1 MCRRK
6 TTGGIEIQSGCP
18 PSTEWH
24 PVLAS
29 WRQLP
34 ANLGLHGMKE
44 GKVKMKALTKT
55 QRVSVLRTLVCTLL
69 FILPAIAYA
78 QAGIKA
84 EYYKAGGSKPDRA
97 AVFQPGNLLLTR
109 QEFRIDVDWGSGS
122 PDPAVP
128 ADGFAARWTGEI
140 IAPASEDFTF
150 YTECDDGSRLWVS
163 SSPIDPANPG
173 TPIIDNWVDQGPTE
187 KASKAVKLEAG
198 QKYYIMME
206 FYENGGGAVA
216 RLRWKS
222 ASVAKE
228 IIWFLPSAYIKGTL
242 NGPDG
247 APLKNVSVIASGPPE
262 GPFSATTKSD
272 GTFSIRVLA
281 NRDYTLNTVHELYY
295 VEPPVQVKGVAAGAT
310 ITQDLTASILPDISL
325 ATKDLPEGVAWKLL
339 PTGSAEDNSP
349 ADPAFDDSAWQT
361 IDVPKNLNPTP
372 VGTNTYFWYRLKFK
386 LPSEWKQYSDRYLV
400 LWNYNLDDYD
410 WAFLNGHFLGSVRQ
424 WDARRRYIIPAA
436 WVNFGG
442 DNVLAIKGYQGGG
455 GAGINPN
462 APRLHVGNPQL
473 GAIRGKATISGTG
486 AAAIGVTLTLTSPAN
501 PTFKRTTTPSSFDG
515 SFTFADLPPGD
526 YAVTPGGRTVVSAKP
541 ETAGASIA
549 GGKTAEVAFEV
560 STIPFFETVAP
571 DPVLSTDF
579 TKPLDPA
586 VWKSEDINTKGGS
599 SEAKDGTLTIKAD
612 GADIW
617 DTADQFH
624 YVYTKIS
631 GDFAATIRV
640 MSVPTTDG
648 WAKAGLMIR
657 AGNGKGDAH
666 SFAATTRDN
675 GTRLQW
681 RPVANQ
687 ASSDD
692 AATAQSF
699 VPGEYIKIV
708 RRGTR
713 IEMYMSYDGVIP
725 IFVTEQPNPGL
736 AADEVLLGVAVTS
749 HSAGNIG
756 TATFQDLR
764 VYRLPKPA
772 PVKGDV
778 NGDGKVTIADATLAL
793 RILVGLEKATPE
805 QIKACDVLGMGAVT
819 LNNVVVILRAAVGII
834 KL

>member
-1 MCRRK
+1 M
-6 TTGGIEIQSGCP
+6 
-18 PSTEWH
+18 
-24 PVLAS
+24 
-29 WRQLP
+29 
-34 ANLGLHGMKE
+34 
-44 GKVKMKALTKT
+44 
-55 QRVSVLRTLVCTLL
+55 
-69 FILPAIAYA
+69 
-78 QAGIKA
+78 
-84 EYYKAGGSKPDRA
+84 
-97 AVFQPGNLLLTR
+97 
-109 QEFRIDVDWGSGS
+109 
-122 PDPAVP
+122 
-128 ADGFAARWTGEI
+128 
-140 IAPASEDFTF
+140 
-150 YTECDDGSRLWVS
+150 
-163 SSPIDPANPG
+163 
-173 TPIIDNWVDQGPTE
+173 
-187 KASKAVKLEAG
+187 
-198 QKYYIMME
+198 
-206 FYENGGGAVA
+206 
-216 RLRWKS
+216 
-222 ASVAKE
+222 
-228 IIWFLPSAYIKGTL
+228 
-242 NGPDG
+242 
-247 APLKNVSVIASGPPE
+247 
-262 GPFSATTKSD
+262 
-272 GTFSIRVLA
+272 
-281 NRDYTLNTVHELYY
+281 
-295 VEPPVQVKGVAAGAT
+295 
-310 ITQDLTASILPDISL
+310 
-325 ATKDLPEGVAWKLL
+325 
-339 PTGSAEDNSP
+339 
-349 ADPAFDDSAWQT
+349 
-361 IDVPKNLNPTP
+361 
-372 VGTNTYFWYRLKFK
+372 
-386 LPSEWKQYSDRYLV
+386 
-400 LWNYNLDDYD
+400 
-410 WAFLNGHFLGSVRQ
+410 
-424 WDARRRYIIPAA
+424 
-436 WVNFGG
+436 
-442 DNVLAIKGYQGGG
+442 
-455 GAGINPN
+455 
-462 APRLHVGNPQL
+462 
-473 GAIRGKATISGTG
+473 
-486 AAAIGVTLTLTSPAN
+486 
-501 PTFKRTTTPSSFDG
+501 
-515 SFTFADLPPGD
+515 
-526 YAVTPGGRTVVSAKP
+526 
-541 ETAGASIA
+541 
-549 GGKTAEVAFEV
+549 
-560 STIPFFETVAP
+560 AP

-586 VWKSEDINTKGGS
+586 VWKSEDINTKGGG

-617 DTADQFH
+617 DIADQFH

-772 PVKGDV
+772 PVKGGV